1 MDFILLLIN
10 TFWLIGLTLLVG
22 WCLYPRGFIHSAL
35 MINTILWIALGNATL
50 VLVGLLL
57 VRLNYAGENIFYLI
71 PVILIYRLLQY
82 FIPWKFYEIVK
93 LPPQWKSWSATST
106 LKGLLVL
113 LVLVI
118 VVFYFPFIYQNT
130 SGYYAIS
137 GGDASLYLRV
147 AEFYLENGFLA
158 DALEGLDKLE
168 ILPPYPNWNILTY
181 VSALQKGSGYFSQSL
196 TALPYMAFSLTTVD
210 EGYMISLLLS
220 FLLCVGGVPCLLG
233 YLFAKGD
240 SYIFSGAVVV
250 TLSNLLLWMAASHAV
265 PAFFVL
271 GLYSLFVLLCI
282 IGLQSGRAPVLALA
296 IFGASMLHS
305 YLPYFIVGPTIPI
318 GLYIIY
324 SFGILFFPRA
334 FNKTNQGTPSSYL
347 LNLGL
352 SLGALLIAGFAFI
365 FPEYERIVTMLSSAG
380 FKGADFGLKNWHSLL
395 SVTGS
400 VDFDLLFPT
409 SSLNIKWIVWYV
421 GIPVSL
427 FLFLGVLLF
436 LKHANWILRVI
447 FSSNLLVLTYFAWD
461 QLGGSQTQYA
471 GIRFAEMGSVFFAA
485 AAGIGLLVA
494 IKSYQHPAVK
504 KVFYCSFALCLLGS
518 LMLTGTLWAR
528 VLLWLPHDQ
537 SVIMDHNDYKMA
549 ETLEEFQSQ
558 DGNKERSVYWFGTG
572 TGVTFA
578 ASEVLFRKVRYFE
591 AFDYDY
597 LNYVKTHVWY
607 RGVELDILKE
617 KYIKDAI
624 FAIPGSWRKE
634 IFRDMADLMSE
645 PTWEYGENKIYDTNA
660 SSGFTF
666 LGDAWNPPIPWQGDT
681 WGRYLKGRPGGIVV
695 WTTRPR
701 TIVFEVSL
709 TPLADDMGVIFS
721 WLDGRVI
728 KKIELNQ
735 QKVNSTFAFQVV
747 LEPGINTIRVTPVG
761 LSKKIPWGLTQR
773 SETDWIT
780 FTEVVALDGAYPPS
794 LAEESDGWV
803 INGAVLKLLA
813 KTGNYQ
819 ILIEGNPHGDSV
831 KDLSILLDNGQQYDG
846 LVTKGKRRRAFLFEV
861 PISQTSTQFKLHSNT
876 PVIPRNL

>member
-35 MINTILWIALGNATL
+35 MINTILWLALGNATL
-50 VLVGLLL
+50 VLAGILL
-57 VRLNYAGENIFYLI
+57 VRLDYPGENILYLI

-82 FIPWKFYEIVK
+82 FIPWKFYKIVE
-93 LPPQWKSWSATST
+93 LPLQWKGWSTTST
-106 LKGLLVL
+106 LKGLLL
-113 LVLVI
+113 LLILVI

-137 GGDASLYLRV
+137 GGDASLYLRM

-158 DALEGLDKLE
+158 DPLEGLQKIE

-181 VSALQKGSGYFSQSL
+181 VSALQKGSGVFTQNL
-196 TALPYMAFSLTTVD
+196 TTLPYMAFSLTTLD

-220 FLLCVGGVPCLLG
+220 FLLCVGGVSCLLG

-240 SYIFSGAVVV
+240 SYILSGAVIV
-250 TLSNLLLWMAASHAV
+250 TLSNLLLWMAASHAL

-271 GLYSLFVLLCI
+271 GLSFLVVLLGI
-282 IGLQSGRAPVLALA
+282 IGLQTGRAPVLALA
-296 IFGASMLHS
+296 IISASMLHV
-305 YLPYFIVGPTIPI
+305 YLPYFIVGTIIPI
-318 GLYIIY
+318 GLYVIY
-324 SFGILFFPRA
+324 SFGILFFPSA
-334 FNKTNQGTPSSYL
+334 LSKTNQGIPSSYL

-352 SLGALLIAGFAFI
+352 SLGAILIAVVAFN
-365 FPEYERIVTMLSSAG
+365 FLEYEKIAAMLLTAG

-395 SVTGS
+395 SFTGS

-409 SSLNIKWIVWYV
+409 SSLKIKWVVWYV

-427 FLFLGVLLF
+427 LLFLGVLVF

-447 FSSNLLVLTYFAWD
+447 FSSNFLVLSYFAWD
-461 QLGGSQTQYA
+461 RLGGSQTQYG

-485 AAGIGLLVA
+485 AAGIGLLVS
-494 IKSYQHPAVK
+494 IKSYQHPVVK
-504 KVFYCSFALCLLGS
+504 KAFYCGFALCLLGS

-528 VLLWLPHDQ
+528 VLSWLPHDH
-537 SVIMDHNDYKMA
+537 SVLMDHNDYKMA
-549 ETLEEFQSQ
+549 EMLEEFQSQ
-558 DGNKERSVYWFGTG
+558 DVNKERSVYWFGAG

-578 ASEVLFRKVRYFE
+578 ASEVLFRKVRYLE

-607 RGVELDILKE
+607 RGIELDILKE
-617 KYIKDAI
+617 KYIKNAI
-624 FAIPGSWRKE
+624 FAIPDSWRKE
-634 IFRDMADLMSE
+634 IFRDMAGLMSE
-645 PTWEYGENKIYDTNA
+645 PTWGYGGNKIYDTNT

-681 WGRYLKGRPGGIVV
+681 WGRYLKGRPGGIVI

-709 TPLADDMGVIFS
+709 TPLADDMGMIFS
-721 WLDGRVI
+721 WQDGKVI

-761 LSKKIPWGLTQR
+761 LSRNKTWGLIQR

-780 FTEVVALDGAYPPS
+780 FTEVVALDM
-794 LAEESDGWV
+794 
-803 INGAVLKLLA
+803 
-813 KTGNYQ
+813 
-819 ILIEGNPHGDSV
+819 
-831 KDLSILLDNGQQYDG
+831 DLEHYKNKYGRS
-846 LVTKGKRRRAFLFEV
+846 
-861 PISQTSTQFKLHSNT
+861 
-876 PVIPRNL
+876 